1 MAAKPVITF
10 TMNPAVDLFGETQEI
25 FDDSK
30 SRCIQTAL
38 IPGGGGIN
46 VARNMRRMGSDT
58 IAVFPAGG
66 PNGNYLAQLLDDD
79 GQRYQ
84 AIPTAAHTRQNFA
97 ITDTSREVMHHFVFP
112 GPALSAAELSA
123 CREALVANC
132 QDMLVLSGSLPE
144 NIDPAFYAEITDA
157 VKQNGCKVLLDT
169 SGKALSETLFRGAY
183 LAKLNRKEFS
193 SLGFD
198 EHAPV
203 ATLKEQMIDMVER
216 GAVDV
221 LIVTLNRGGALLVSK
236 EPVSKKAVTNEPVTK
251 EPVSNGANSTGV
263 NAYYFSAPKTK
274 IISHVGAGDAFMSA
288 LAHQLNQGAS
298 LKNAFRYGVAAAYV
312 TVQCTGNQLD
322 DLNWLERAVK
332 DVVEEPI

>member
-1 MAAKPVITF
+1 MAAQLVTTF
-10 TMNPAVDLFGETQEI
+10 TMNPAVDLFGDTQEI
-25 FDDSK
+25 FADSK

-58 IAVFPAGG
+58 VAVFPAGG
-66 PNGNYLAQLLDDD
+66 PNGQYLAHLLDKD
-79 GQRYQ
+79 GQRYH

-97 ITDTSREVMHHFVFP
+97 ITDNSRDVMHHFVFP
-112 GPALSAAELSA
+112 GPALSHSELQA

-132 QDMLVLSGSLPE
+132 QKMLILSGSLPE
-144 NIDPAFYAEITDA
+144 HVDPNFYAEVTTA
-157 VKQNGCKVLLDT
+157 VKQKGCKVLLDT

-183 LAKLNRKEFS
+183 LAKLNRKEFA

-198 EHAPV
+198 EQAPV
-203 ATLKEQMIDMVER
+203 ATLKAQMTDLVER

-236 EPVSKKAVTNEPVTK
+236 ASVSQEPNEELIGNEPA
-251 EPVSNGANSTGV
+251 SGASGRIYTE
-263 NAYYFSAPKTK
+263 AYYYSAPETR

-288 LAHQLNQGAS
+288 LAHQLNQGAP
-298 LKNAFRYGVAAAYV
+298 LNVAFRYGVAAAYV
-312 TVQCTGNQLD
+312 TVQCEGNQLD
-322 DLNWLERAVK
+322 DLDWLERAVVE
-332 DVVEEPI
+332 VVAEPI

>member
-1 MAAKPVITF
+1 MAAQPVLTF
-10 TMNPAVDLFGETQEI
+10 TMNPAVDLFGETQQI

-66 PNGNYLAQLLDDD
+66 PNGQYLAQLLDDD

-84 AIPTAAHTRQNFA
+84 VIPTAAHTRQNFA
-97 ITDTSREVMHHFVFP
+97 ITDKSREIMHHFVFP
-112 GPALSAAELSA
+112 GPKLTNAELNMCLDTLLTKSKK
-123 CREALVANC
+123 L
-132 QDMLVLSGSLPE
+132 LVLSGSLPD
-144 NIDPAFYAEITDA
+144 NVDPTFYADVTGA
-157 VKQNGCKVLLDT
+157 VKKTGTKVLLDT

-198 EHAPV
+198 ESAPV
-203 ATLKEQMIDMVER
+203 DILKAQMADMVER

-236 EPVSKKAVTNEPVTK
+236 DGDSF
-251 EPVSNGANSTGV
+251 
-263 NAYYFSAPKTK
+263 YFSAPKTT

-288 LAHQLNQGAS
+288 LAHQLNQGAP
-298 LKNAFRYGVAAAYV
+298 LKQAFRYGVAAAYV
-312 TVQCTGNQLD
+312 TVQCTGNQLE
-322 DLNWLERAVK
+322 DLDWLERATEE
-332 DVVEEPI
+332 VVEENI